1 MTRQVQ
7 LGLKENL
14 SQFIL
19 LVIINGFVGGMI
31 GLERTLL
38 PKLAQE
44 EFHITNTLF
53 ILSFIVVFGISKA
66 ITNYFT
72 GALADKWGRKNLL
85 IIGWILALP
94 LPLILMYADQW
105 KWILLSNILLGIHQ
119 GLTWSSTVVMKIDL
133 VGEKQRGFAMGL
145 NEFAGYISVAGIAFL
160 TGYMAEHYGI
170 RPYPFILGFGIALI
184 GLVLS
189 WIWVKDTRHHV
200 KAESTSSKI
209 PRLKKVFSDTTW
221 RNPQLGSIT
230 QAGLINNLND
240 GMAWGLFP
248 ILLSARGF
256 TLSEIGIITA
266 LYPAVWGLGQLIT
279 GKMGD
284 RYCKKN
290 MLFIG
295 MVLQGL
301 VLIFFPFATDLW
313 QFLVL
318 SSLLGWGTA
327 MVYPTFLAGIAEYTH
342 PLDRARSVG
351 IFRLWRDL
359 GYAIGAIL
367 TGLIAEWMNINASIL
382 IVAALTIISGI
393 IIYVRM
399 KCAIPQQ
406 PTKQAISHLLPI

>member
-1 MTRQVQ
+1 MNGSVK

-14 SQFIL
+14 TQFIL
-19 LVIINGFVGGMI
+19 LVIVNGFVGGMI
-31 GLERTLL
+31 GIERTIL
-38 PKLAQE
+38 PKLAEQ

-53 ILSFIVVFGISKA
+53 ILSFIIIFGVSKA

-105 KWILLSNILLGIHQ
+105 KWILMSNILLGIHQ

-160 TGYMAEHYGI
+160 TGYIAERYGV
-170 RPYPFILGFGIALI
+170 RPYPFVLGLIIAII
-184 GLVLS
+184 GLLLS
-189 WIWVKDTRHHV
+189 WIFVKDTRHHV
-200 KAESTSSKI
+200 KAESTTSGL

-248 ILLSARGF
+248 ILLAARGF
-256 TLSEIGIITA
+256 SLSEIGTITA
-266 LYPAVWGLGQLIT
+266 IYPAVWGLGQLIT

-284 RYCKKN
+284 RYCKKDL
-290 MLFIG
+290 LFTG

-301 VLIFFPFATDLW
+301 VLFFFTFAGELW
-313 QFLVL
+313 QFIGL
-318 SSLLGWGTA
+318 STLLGWGTA
-327 MVYPTFLAGIAEYTH
+327 LVYPTFLSGIAEYTH
-342 PLDRARSVG
+342 PLDRARSLG

-359 GYAIGAIL
+359 GYAIGAVL
-367 TGLIAEWMNINASIL
+367 TGLIAEWVNINLSITV
-382 IVAALTIISGI
+382 VAVLTVISSI

-399 KCAIPQQ
+399 KC
-406 PTKQAISHLLPI
+406 PTPGAKTSVPSSPLAV

>member
-1 MTRQVQ
+1 
-7 LGLKENL
+7 
-14 SQFIL
+14 
-19 LVIINGFVGGMI
+19 
-31 GLERTLL
+31 
-38 PKLAQE
+38 
-44 EFHITNTLF
+44 
-53 ILSFIVVFGISKA
+53 
-66 ITNYFT
+66 
-72 GALADKWGRKNLL
+72 
-85 IIGWILALP
+85 
-94 LPLILMYADQW
+94 MYADQW

-170 RPYPFILGFGIALI
+170 RPYPFVLGFGIAVI
-184 GLVLS
+184 GLLLS

-200 KAESTSSKI
+200 NAESTSSKI

-248 ILLSARGF
+248 ILLSSRGF
-256 TLSEIGIITA
+256 SLSQIGIITA
-266 LYPAVWGLGQLIT
+266 VYPAVWGLGQLIT

-290 MLFIG
+290 MLFTG

-301 VLIFFPFATDLW
+301 VLIFFPFAKEMW

-318 SSLLGWGTA
+318 SALLGWGTA
-327 MVYPTFLAGIAEYTH
+327 LVYPTFLAGIAEYTH
-342 PLDRARSVG
+342 PLDRAKSVG

-367 TGLIAEWMNINASIL
+367 TGLIAEWLDINASIQ
-382 IVAALTIISGI
+382 IVALLTIISGI

-399 KCAIPQQ
+399 KCAIPQL
-406 PTKQAISHLLPI
+406 PTKQAAHTPLPL

>member
-1 MTRQVQ
+1 MTQQVR

-14 SQFIL
+14 HQFIL
-19 LVIINGFVGGMI
+19 LVIVNGFVGGMI
-31 GLERTLL
+31 GLERSIL
-38 PKLAQE
+38 PKLAEE
-44 EFHITNTLF
+44 EFQITNTLY
-53 ILSFIVVFGISKA
+53 ILSFIIIFGVSKA

-94 LPLILMYADQW
+94 LPLILMYASAW

-160 TGYMAEHYGI
+160 TGFIAEHYGV
-170 RPYPFILGFGIALI
+170 RPYPFILGFIMAAV
-184 GLVLS
+184 GLLLS
-189 WIWVKDTRHHV
+189 WIFVRDTGQYV
-200 KAESTSSKI
+200 KAESTSSII
-209 PRLKKVFSDTTW
+209 PRLTKVFSDTTW

-248 ILLSARGF
+248 ILLSAKGF
-256 TLSEIGIITA
+256 SLTEIGTITA
-266 LYPAVWGLGQLIT
+266 IYPAAWGLGQLVT

-284 RYCKKN
+284 KYCKKDLLFSGMILQGFVLFFFPSAGN
-290 MLFIG
+290 FWQFIG
-295 MVLQGL
+295 
-301 VLIFFPFATDLW
+301 
-313 QFLVL
+313 L
-318 SSLLGWGTA
+318 SALLGLGTA
-327 MVYPTFLAGIAEYTH
+327 LVYPTFLSGIAEFTH
-342 PLDRARSVG
+342 PLDRAKSLG

-359 GYAIGAIL
+359 GYAIGAVL
-367 TGLIAEWMNINASIL
+367 TGIISEWININYSII
-382 IVAALTIISGI
+382 IVASLTIISSI

-399 KCAIPQQ
+399 KCPAPPVKQHLAQ
-406 PTKQAISHLLPI
+406 PL

>member
-1 MTRQVQ
+1 M
-7 LGLKENL
+7 
-14 SQFIL
+14 L

-31 GLERTLL
+31 GLERTIL
-38 PKLAQE
+38 PKLAQD
-44 EFHITNTLF
+44 EFHITNTFF
-53 ILSFIVVFGISKA
+53 ILSFIIVFGISKA

-72 GALADKWGRKNLL
+72 GILANKWGRKNLL

-145 NEFAGYISVAGIAFL
+145 NEFAGYISVAGVAFL
-160 TGYMAEHYGI
+160 TGYMADAYGI
-170 RPYPFILGFGIALI
+170 RPYPFILGFGMALI

-200 KAESTSSKI
+200 NAESTTSRI
-209 PRLKKVFSDTTW
+209 PRLKKIFSDTTW

-248 ILLSARGF
+248 ILLSSRGF
-256 TLSEIGIITA
+256 SLSQIGIITA
-266 LYPAVWGLGQLIT
+266 VYPAVWGLGQLVT

-290 MLFIG
+290 MLFSG
-295 MVLQGL
+295 MVLQGI
-301 VLIFFPFATDLW
+301 VLIFFPFAKDMW
-313 QFLVL
+313 QFLAL
-318 SSLLGWGTA
+318 AGLLGWGT
-327 MVYPTFLAGIAEYTH
+327 
-342 PLDRARSVG
+342 
-351 IFRLWRDL
+351 
-359 GYAIGAIL
+359 
-367 TGLIAEWMNINASIL
+367 
-382 IVAALTIISGI
+382 
-393 IIYVRM
+393 
-399 KCAIPQQ
+399 
-406 PTKQAISHLLPI
+406 